1 MVDLNKEKFLLAE
14 VSFKL
19 YDDEVQKI
27 IDNRITDERYIKLV
41 LDYLMDFSY
50 HMGMMFL
57 FRTLLRYYYTVNEV
71 EAEHYVEMYNE
82 KFGDEERYYYSNSKS
97 AS

>member
-1 MVDLNKEKFLLAE
+1 MVNLDKEKFLLAE
-14 VSFKL
+14 ASFKL
-19 YDDEVQKI
+19 YDEEVQKI

-57 FRTLLRYYYTVNEV
+57 FRTLLRYYYTVNEY
-71 EAEHYVEMYNE
+71 EAERYVETYNE
-82 KFGDEERYYYSNSKS
+82 KYGDEERYYYSNSKS

>member
-1 MVDLNKEKFLLAE
+1 MVNLDKEKFLLAE
-14 VSFKL
+14 VSFKI
-19 YDDEVQKI
+19 YDEEVQKI
-27 IDNRITDERYIKLV
+27 IDNHITDERYIKLV

-57 FRTLLRYYYTVNEV
+57 FRTLLRYYYTVNETEAERYV
-71 EAEHYVEMYNE
+71 EAYNE
-82 KFGDEERYYYSNSKS
+82 KYGDEERYYYSDSKS